1 MGFEIVFT
9 FLIVISTVHMM
20 PEKPKLEEPVSSNVL
35 ALESV
40 INSHHG
46 VFSQMVVKPLLSQ
59 LEKRPGLLDQMRENE
74 LGIKVKHES
83 ESDTVIDPQSL
94 GLESFHGLRI
104 KVKHNAK
111 SEFEVE
117 PFVSDMTP
125 FDLMNVEITRKTDT
139 YTKPEKGPMPT
150 QFSKPLELIVIDKQN
165 EPKLSAGVFP
175 PNRVFVTT
183 NTNTPSLLYGG
194 QGMCILVINANDITL
209 AICVLSF

>member
-20 PEKPKLEEPVSSNVL
+20 PEKSKLEEPVSSNLL

-117 PFVSDMTP
+117 PYFSDILLP
-125 FDLMNVEITRKTDT
+125 VVYLMC
-139 YTKPEKGPMPT
+139 
-150 QFSKPLELIVIDKQN
+150 
-165 EPKLSAGVFP
+165 
-175 PNRVFVTT
+175 
-183 NTNTPSLLYGG
+183 SL
-194 QGMCILVINANDITL
+194 
-209 AICVLSF
+209 F

>member
-1 MGFEIVFT
+1 MGLEIVFT

-20 PEKPKLEEPVSSNVL
+20 PEKPKVEEPVSSNLL

-46 VFSQMVVKPLLSQ
+46 VFSQMVVKPLLLQ
-59 LEKRPGLLDQMRENE
+59 LEKRPGILDQMRENE

-83 ESDTVIDPQSL
+83 ESDTVIDPHSL

-111 SEFEVE
+111 SEFELE
-117 PFVSDMTP
+117 PFVSEKVP

-139 YTKPEKGPMPT
+139 NTKPEKGPMPT
-150 QFSKPLELIVIDKQN
+150 KFNKPLELIAVNKKN
-165 EPKLSAGVFP
+165 EPKLSAGILPTRGVVVP
-175 PNRVFVTT
+175 SNM
-183 NTNTPSLLYGG
+183 PSLIYRV
-194 QGMCILVINANDITL
+194 QGMYTLVTNAN
-209 AICVLSF
+209 